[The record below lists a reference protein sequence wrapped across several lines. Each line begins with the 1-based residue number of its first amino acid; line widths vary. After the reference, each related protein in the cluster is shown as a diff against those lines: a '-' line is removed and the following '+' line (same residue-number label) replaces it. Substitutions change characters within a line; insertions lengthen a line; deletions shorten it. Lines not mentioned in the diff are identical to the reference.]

1 MPFPRTGQDES
12 DFDYDVIIIGAGIIG
27 CAVAL
32 NLSRSGYRTLNVDR
46 LPAAG
51 YGSTSSSA
59 AVIRTYYSTL
69 AGTAL
74 AYEGYHEWKNW
85 RQTLGAENEDGLAR
99 FVETGTL
106 MMKTPVDSSYQT
118 AVLKNA
124 ERLGIPFERWSPEV
138 VRERLPGYNLE
149 CFAPPRTMDDDA
161 FGLPTGGDLEGAIYF
176 PASGYVDDPQI
187 AARNLKDAAMRSGA
201 QFRFNTR
208 VIRIPVADNRVTGI
222 TCENGVT
229 ITAPC
234 VINVAGPHSGKVNAL
249 LDADPGVKIGH
260 RPLRQEVVQIR
271 PPESLGYSREGLIVS
286 DNDISIYVKPGSGG
300 QLMIGSQNP
309 ACDPHVENDPDD
321 FSRDLTDRAL
331 TYAYRYSQRL
341 PELGVS
347 QHPVGVADLYDA
359 TDDWL
364 PIYDRSDV
372 DGYYLAI
379 GTSGN
384 QFKNALVA
392 GRLMTELIEYCEAGN
407 DHDSVPFQFPLRFV
421 DHTLDTA
428 AFSRKRDLTKESSF
442 SVLG

>member
-1 MPFPRTGQDES
+1 MPATASGS
-12 DFDYDVIIIGAGIIG
+12 DNSTTRYDVIVIGAGVIG
-27 CAVAL
+27 CAIAL
-32 NLSRSGYRTLNVDR
+32 HLARKGKRTLNVDA

-69 AGTAL
+69 DGTAL

-85 RQTLGAENEDGLAR
+85 RETLGADSGDGLAR
-99 FVETGTL
+99 FIETGT
-106 MMKTPVDSSYQT
+106 MVMKTVADNYQ
-118 AVLKNA
+118 AQVLKHA
-124 ERLGIPFERWSPEV
+124 EALGIPHEHWTAEDIERH
-138 VRERLPGYNLE
+138 LPGYNLD

-161 FGLPTGGDLEGAIYF
+161 FGTPTGGAIQGAVFF
-176 PASGYVDDPQI
+176 PQGGYVDDPQI
-187 AARNLKDAAMRSGA
+187 AARNLKDAAARAGA
-201 QFRFNTR
+201 AFRFNTR
-208 VIRIPVADNRVTGI
+208 VVRIPVEDGSVAGVV
-222 TCENGVT
+222 CENGDRLSAD
-229 ITAPC
+229 II
-234 VINVAGPHSGKVNAL
+234 INVGGPHSGRVNAL
-249 LDADPGVKIGH
+249 LDGDPGVRIGH

-271 PPESLGYSREGLIVS
+271 PPETFGYSREGLIVS
-286 DNDISIYVKPGSGG
+286 DNDIGCYIKPGSGG

-309 ACDPHVENDPDD
+309 ACDPHIENDPDD

-341 PELGVS
+341 PDLGVS

-392 GRLMTELIEYCEAGN
+392 GRLMSDLIDYCEAGN
-407 DHDSVPFQFPLRFV
+407 DHDNTPLQFPLRHV
-421 DHTLDTA
+421 DHTLNTG
-428 AFSRKRDLTKESSF
+428 AFSRKRELTKESSF